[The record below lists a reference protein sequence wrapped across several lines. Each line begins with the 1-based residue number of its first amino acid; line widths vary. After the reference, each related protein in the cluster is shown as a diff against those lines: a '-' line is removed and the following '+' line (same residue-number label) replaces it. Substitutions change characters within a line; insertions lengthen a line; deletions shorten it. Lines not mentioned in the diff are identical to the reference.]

1 MSANF
6 LSPEWIWLYVG
17 VLLMLAELLAP
28 GFVIFF
34 FGLAAASVAGI
45 KFIFPS
51 MSTACQIALFSVF
64 SVIYLTALRKWFYKL
79 FKMDSSSK
87 PDEPSE
93 FAGRLA
99 EVTVKIEP
107 GIPGRVML
115 GDSEWTAEADSAIET
130 GAKVRIIKQKNLT
143 LTVEKI

>member
-1 MSANF
+1 MSTNF
-6 LSPEWIWLYVG
+6 FSPEWIWLYTG

-79 FKMDSSSK
+79 FKMDSSSVSSA
-87 PDEPSE
+87 PSE

-99 EVTVKIEP
+99 EVTQRIESSL
-107 GIPGRVML
+107 PGRVML
-115 GDSEWTAEADSAIET
+115 GDSEWTAEADDTIEA
-130 GAKVRIIKQKNLT
+130 GENVCVIDQKNLT
-143 LTVEKI
+143 LKVEKV

>member
-6 LSPEWIWLYVG
+6 LSPEWIWLYAG

-34 FGLAAASVAGI
+34 FGLAAASVAGV

-51 MSTACQIALFSVF
+51 MSMALQIALFSVF

-79 FKMDSSSK
+79 FKMDSAASA
-87 PDEPSE
+87 DEPSE

-99 EVTVKIEP
+99 EVTVKIES
-107 GIPGRVML
+107 GLPGRVML
-115 GDSEWTAEADSAIET
+115 GDSEWTAEAETAIEA
-130 GAKVRIIKQKNLT
+130 GAKVRVVKQKNLT

>member
-1 MSANF
+1 MSTNF
-6 LSPEWIWLYVG
+6 FSPEWLWLYTG

-51 MSTACQIALFSVF
+51 MSMACQIALFSVF

-79 FKMDSSSK
+79 FKIDSSSINAT
-87 PDEPSE
+87 PSD

-99 EVTVKIEP
+99 EVTQRIEP
-107 GIPGRVML
+107 SLPGRVLL
-115 GDSEWTAEADSAIET
+115 GDSEWCAEADAVILPGE
-130 GAKVRIIKQKNLT
+130 KVRVVNQKNLT

>member
-1 MSANF
+1 MSTNF
-6 LSPEWIWLYVG
+6 LLPEWVWLYAG

-45 KFIFPS
+45 KFAFPS
-51 MSTACQIALFSVF
+51 MSMACQIALFSVF

-79 FKMDSSSK
+79 FGLDSRSNAE
-87 PDEPSE
+87 EPSE

-99 EVTVKIEP
+99 EVTRKIEP
-107 GIPGRVML
+107 GLPGRVML
-115 GDSEWTAEADSAIET
+115 GDSEWTAEADATIEA
-130 GAKVRIIKQKNLT
+130 GVKVRITKQKNLT

>member
-6 LSPEWIWLYVG
+6 FSPEWLWLYTG

-79 FKMDSSSK
+79 FKMEPSSGSVA
-87 PDEPSE
+87 PSE
-93 FAGRLA
+93 FTGRLA
-99 EVTVKIEP
+99 EVVHKIAP
-107 GIPGRVML
+107 GLPGRVML
-115 GDSEWTAEADSAIET
+115 GDSEWTAEADIVIEA
-130 GAKVRIIKQKNLT
+130 GDRVRVVGQKNLT
-143 LTVEKI
+143 LKVEKI

>member
-1 MSANF
+1 MSTNF
-6 LSPEWIWLYVG
+6 FSPEWVWLYTG

-51 MSTACQIALFSVF
+51 ISMACQIALFSVF

-79 FKMDSSSK
+79 FKIDSSNDNST
-87 PDEPSE
+87 PSE
-93 FAGRLA
+93 FAGRFA
-99 EVTVKIEP
+99 KVTQKITP
-107 GIPGRVML
+107 GFPGRVML
-115 GDSEWTAEADSAIET
+115 GDSEWTAEADDTIEA
-130 GAKVRIIKQKNLT
+130 GENVCVIDQKNLT
-143 LTVEKI
+143 LKVEKV